1 METNAVGFQFQ
12 IIVRKMIR
20 EMRFVGIFYII
31 IGAFYCLSVIGLI
44 LGIPII
50 FMGLRIREAAD
61 YFNLYLAGNDINL
74 LFQAFEKQE
83 RFFFIN
89 KVLIIIG
96 IVVFVLMII
105 IYIALFAMLFSQFD
119 DVMLT

>member
-1 METNAVGFQFQ
+1 METNAVSFQFQ
-12 IIVRKMIR
+12 LIAQKMIR

-31 IGAFYCLSVIGLI
+31 MGAFYCLSIIGLI
-44 LGIPII
+44 FGIPII
-50 FMGLRIREAAD
+50 FMGLRLREAAD
-61 YFNLYLAGNDINL
+61 YFSLYLTGNDMNL

-89 KVLIIIG
+89 KVLIIVG
-96 IVVFVLMII
+96 IVAFVLMII
-105 IYIALFAMLFSQFD
+105 VYILIFAFLMSQFD